1 MNHLAFAWDDIS
13 PLATQLTAALVRAS
27 LTTVADRPHLLTLW
41 RADGTGLR
49 VWSRRHDIAER
60 VEIGVLQFE
69 LVSKGND
76 DTEPPTQA
84 HDPSSLINIDL
95 RSSFNGRNRATK
107 LVVSESGTTAE
118 SGFILTASDGTEIVI
133 VSGVYPY
140 SLAMKG
146 IAALPHGFEPEYDL
160 ECYERVEIA

>member
-1 MNHLAFAWDDIS
+1 MNHLAFAWDDTS
-13 PLATQLTAALVRAS
+13 PLATQLTAAVVRAS
-27 LTTVADRPHLLTLW
+27 LMTVADRPHLLTLW

-49 VWSRRHDIAER
+49 LYSRRHDIAER

-76 DTEPPTQA
+76 DTEPPPKRTSR
-84 HDPSSLINIDL
+84 SSFINIDL
-95 RSSFNGRNRATK
+95 PSSFNGRNRATK
-107 LVVSESGTTAE
+107 LVISESGTTAE

-140 SLAMKG
+140 SLAVKG
-146 IAALPHGFEPEYDL
+146 IGSMPHGFEPEYDL